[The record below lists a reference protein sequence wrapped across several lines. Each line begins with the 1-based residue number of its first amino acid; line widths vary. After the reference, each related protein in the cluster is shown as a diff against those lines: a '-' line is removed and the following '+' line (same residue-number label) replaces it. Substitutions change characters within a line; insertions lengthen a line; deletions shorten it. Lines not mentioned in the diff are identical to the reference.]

1 MAVVIDWA
9 ATFEERRR
17 ILDQVDDAIAD
28 IRRLFAPNKQKRGRR
43 QLRLP
48 LEEPRKSSG
57 KALAPVANP
66 RGR

>member
-28 IRRLFAPNKQKRGRR
+28 IRRLFAPNKQKRG
-43 QLRLP
+43 
-48 LEEPRKSSG
+48 
-57 KALAPVANP
+57 
-66 RGR
+66 